1 MAKRIKGF
9 MTLSEGI
16 LCKKEVL
23 GKSYDAEIAG
33 ENVQICFPR
42 YPIVDEGV
50 AAVGSQYPLLPPEAG
65 KTWRRGDNKPLSWG
79 RPLSYPSGD
88 AVVESLALYA
98 DCAECEVEDRAQK
111 LYHNITKWEHA
122 FVDYI
127 ILETKQNQFRGNNI
141 RRKSCDLEIWADKH
155 IPDRRIHPITACIIR
170 GESFYASN
178 EQIYGAIQFA
188 SSGKEFL
195 LEYQMLLSAYEARS
209 KNRNRSAVL
218 DATAAIEIVL
228 NNQINNYCQS
238 KDIDTDIL
246 LKKYRYLG
254 EKFELVKK
262 IDESFPKEN
271 YKAIIVDPRNAV
283 MHNKDVYPSNEI
295 TDKLIRCVE
304 QFLKHFHV
312 SYY

>member
-1 MAKRIKGF
+1 MAKRIKGL

-23 GKSYDAEIAG
+23 GQIYGAEIAG
-33 ENVQICFPR
+33 EKVSICFPR
-42 YPIVDEGV
+42 YPIVEEGV
-50 AAVGSQYPLLPPEAG
+50 AAVGFQYPLRPPEIG
-65 KTWRRGDNKPLSWG
+65 DSWRRGDKSLEWG
-79 RPLSYPSGD
+79 RPLSYPYGD

-98 DCAECEVEDRAQK
+98 DCEEKEAENTAQN
-111 LYHNITKWEHA
+111 LYNNITKWEHA

-127 ILETKQNQFRGNNI
+127 ILETKQNSFRSNSF
-141 RRKSCDLEIWADKH
+141 RRKTCDLNIWAEKH

-228 NNQINNYCQS
+228 NNQIKNYCQS
-238 KDIDTDIL
+238 KGIDTDIL

-254 EKFELVKK
+254 EKFELVKI
-262 IDESFPKEN
+262 IDASFPKED
-271 YKAIIVDPRNAV
+271 YQSTIVYPRNAV
-283 MHNKDVYPSNEI
+283 MHNKDVYPSDETTN
-295 TDKLIRCVE
+295 KLIRCVE
-304 QFLKHFHV
+304 KYLEHFHV